1 MRSATK
7 PLALAQEN
15 NRIVRLAKPASI
27 LGDGFQH
34 RLNICRRSSD
44 HTEDLACRGLLL
56 KCLGQVAGTPAQLV
70 KQPRVLDGDDGLG
83 GEIGQQR
90 DLLVAEG
97 TNLLVVYD
105 DRTDQLIFFLE
116 HGNGEDAA
124 VAGELHVGNHPRVTL
139 DIGALLHE
147 VGDIDH
153 LAFGGDQTQPAVR
166 MRPEYAFAA
175 SLFNPGSRGV
185 VLRGQ
190 TKGLAVA
197 EIHRSEF
204 RLADS
209 HCVFQQ
215 GSVHR
220 PEVPRRTGDD
230 AQYLGGRGLL
240 LQRFAQ
246 LVEQAGVLNSNDGL
260 GGKVLHQLDLLI
272 GEGPDFLAVDS
283 NRTEQ
288 IIFPQHWHYEQ

>member
-15 NRIVRLAKPASI
+15 NRIVRLAKPART
-27 LGDGFQH
+27 LGDGFQY
-34 RLNICRRSSD
+34 RLNIRRGGGD
-44 HTEDLACRGLLL
+44 HTEDLACHGLLL
-56 KCLGQVAGTPAQLV
+56 QRFAQLV
-70 KQPRVLDGDDGLG
+70 EQPRVLDGDDGLG

-97 TNLLVVYD
+97 TNLPVVHD

-124 VAGELHVGNHPRVTL
+124 VACELHVGNHPRVTL

-147 VGDIDH
+147 VGDIGH

-166 MRPEYAFAA
+166 MRPEHAFAA

-185 VLRGQ
+185 VLPGQ

-215 GSVHR
+215 GPVHR

-230 AQYLGGRGLL
+230 A
-240 LQRFAQ
+240 
-246 LVEQAGVLNSNDGL
+246 
-260 GGKVLHQLDLLI
+260 
-272 GEGPDFLAVDS
+272 
-283 NRTEQ
+283 
-288 IIFPQHWHYEQ
+288 